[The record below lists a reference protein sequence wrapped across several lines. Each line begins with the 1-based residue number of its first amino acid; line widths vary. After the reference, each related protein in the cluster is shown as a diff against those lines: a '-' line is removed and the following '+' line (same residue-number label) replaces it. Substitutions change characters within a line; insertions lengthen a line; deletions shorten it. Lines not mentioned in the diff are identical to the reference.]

1 MTSNKTTVLIVDDD
15 RIIRE
20 QLEKEISRGFY
31 NVVTAADGKS
41 AVEALGRGDVSIA
54 IIDIN
59 LPDIDGIKLLKK
71 LKGMRPECELIV
83 MTGYGNLD
91 LAVSSLR
98 SGAIDYIEKPFN
110 MEEFHAALGR
120 AQEKLSEKD
129 MLISSTSILIIDD
142 DELVV
147 RRLGIFFKKE
157 DFEVFTA
164 SSGRDGLEIIEFNK
178 IDVVIT
184 DIRMGDM
191 DGIEVLERAKSY
203 YKDIECIILTGLKDN
218 EYAVKS
224 LRAGAADYIT
234 KPINLDELLL
244 SVNKAIERINL
255 NRTRLYRNRELK
267 ISHEIITKM
276 HEELERRIQERSSEL
291 DNIQAKLFHTSK
303 LTTLGEMSAG
313 IAHEMN
319 QPLGGI
325 ALVAK
330 SFRKMLERD
339 RLTRIEIESGLNDIE
354 TSVKRMA
361 KIIQHIRT
369 FSRQDTLKFT
379 EVNVVDTLDSAFSL
393 LDEQLRLHE
402 IEVVKEFPSSSTRI
416 SGEPFRLEQVWI
428 NLITNARDA
437 MNEKSRLIKAIKDP
451 DCANYNKCLKITVT
465 QDDENSPVAVV
476 VSDNGIGMS
485 PTIKER
491 ALEPFFTTKE
501 VGQGTGLGLS
511 ISYGIIKDH
520 NGRLE
525 IESTEGEGTAVKVLL
540 PRNIPKED

>member
-1 MTSNKTTVLIVDDD
+1 MITKKTTVLIVDDD

-20 QLEKEISRGFY
+20 QLGKEILRGFY
-31 NVVTAADGKS
+31 DVVTAADGKS
-41 AVEALGRGDVSIA
+41 AIEALGRGDVGIA

-59 LPDIDGIKLLKK
+59 LPDVNGIELLKK

-129 MLISSTSILIIDD
+129 MLISSSSILIIDD

-164 SSGRDGLEIIEFNK
+164 SSGQDGLEIIEFNK

-184 DIRMGDM
+184 DIRMDDM
-191 DGIEVLERAKSY
+191 DGIEVLKKAKSY
-203 YKDIECIILTGLKDN
+203 YKDIECIVLTGIKDN
-218 EYAVKS
+218 EYAVRS

-244 SVNKAIERINL
+244 SVNKTIERINL

-369 FSRQDTLKFT
+369 FARQDTLKFT
-379 EVNVVDTLDSAFSL
+379 EVNVVDTIESAFSL

-416 SGEPFRLEQVWI
+416 TGEPFRLEQVWI

-437 MNEKSRLIKAIKDP
+437 MNEKSRLIKAMKDP
-451 DCANYNKCLKITVT
+451 NCTNYNKCLKITVT
-465 QDDENSPVAVV
+465 QDDENTPVAVV

-501 VGQGTGLGLS
+501 IGQGTGLGLS

-525 IESTEGEGTAVKVLL
+525 IESTEGEGTAVRISL
-540 PRNIPKED
+540 PRDVPKED

>member
-41 AVEALGRGDVSIA
+41 AIEALGRGDVGIV

-59 LPDIDGIKLLKK
+59 LPDIDGINLLKR

-91 LAVSSLR
+91 LAVQSLR

-129 MLISSTSILIIDD
+129 MLIGSNSILIIDD

-157 DFEVFTA
+157 GFEVFTA
-164 SSGRDGLEIIEFNK
+164 VSGQDGLEIIEFNK

-191 DGIEVLERAKSY
+191 DGIEVLKRAKSY
-203 YKDIECIILTGLKDN
+203 YKDIECIILTGIKDN
-218 EYAVKS
+218 EYAVRS

-244 SVNKAIERINL
+244 SVNKTIERINL

-267 ISHEIITKM
+267 ISHEIIAKM
-276 HEELERRIQERSSEL
+276 NEELERRIQERTSEL
-291 DNIQAKLFHTSK
+291 DNIQVKLFHTSK

-339 RLTRIEIESGLNDIE
+339 RLTRPEIESGLNDIE
-354 TSVKRMA
+354 ASVKRMA

-379 EVNVVDTLDSAFSL
+379 EVNVVDTIESAFGL

-402 IEVVKEFPSSSTRI
+402 IEVVKEFPSSIARI
-416 SGEPFRLEQVWI
+416 TGEPFRLEQVWI
-428 NLITNARDA
+428 NLITNSRDA
-437 MNEKSRLIKAIKDP
+437 MNEKSRLIKAMKDP
-451 DCANYNKCLKITVT
+451 DCTNYNKCLKITVM

-491 ALEPFFTTKE
+491 VLEPFFTTKE

-511 ISYGIIKDH
+511 ISYGIIKAH